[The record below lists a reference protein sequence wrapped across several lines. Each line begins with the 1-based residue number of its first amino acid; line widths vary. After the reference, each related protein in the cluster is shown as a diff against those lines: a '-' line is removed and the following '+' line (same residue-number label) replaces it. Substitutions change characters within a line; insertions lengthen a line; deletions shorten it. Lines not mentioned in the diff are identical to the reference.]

1 MNLGKKEEFVGRACG
16 FSMQK
21 VDHNSV
27 VKTPGG
33 RFTEIM
39 GSVLQR

>member
-1 MNLGKKEEFVGRACG
+1 MGRACG

-21 VDHNSV
+21 VDHDRV

-33 RFTEIM
+33 GFTEIM
-39 GSVLQR
+39 GSVMQR